1 MFGSNRKTVVTV
13 SDGTKMYL
21 DAILVKLDKIA
32 VNQEKLLKHW
42 EPEPEQVEQE
52 PMTSPSFIVENVKTV
67 RISEGEKE
75 AWGTELHS
83 YIPSPPAPEPVP
95 KTVLDIKRSQMTF
108 TLGEGILRALGRQS
122 NSLDGLCKRFK
133 LYTRAEIVEALYL
146 LVKKRKVQSGT
157 RMTTV
162 SGIRERRVMYWAKK

>member
-32 VNQEKLLKHW
+32 VNQEQLLKHW
-42 EPEPEQVEQE
+42 EPEAEQVEQE
-52 PMTSPSFIVENVKTV
+52 PMTSPSFKTV
-67 RISEGEKE
+67 GEKE
-75 AWGTELHS
+75 AWQG
-83 YIPSPPAPEPVP
+83 YIPSPPTPEPVP
-95 KTVLDIKRSQMTF
+95 KTVLDIKRTYMQF
-108 TLGEGILRALGRQS
+108 PLGESILRALGRQS

-133 LYTRAEIVEALYL
+133 LYTRDEIVGALYL
-146 LVKKRKVQSGT
+146 LGQRRKVWSGT

-162 SGIRERRVMYWAKK
+162 SGIRERRVMYRAKK

>member
-32 VNQEKLLKHW
+32 VNQEQLLKHW
-42 EPEPEQVEQE
+42 EPEAEQVEQE
-52 PMTSPSFIVENVKTV
+52 PMTSPSFKTV
-67 RISEGEKE
+67 GEKE
-75 AWGTELHS
+75 AWQG
-83 YIPSPPAPEPVP
+83 YIPSPPAPEPAP
-95 KTVLDIKRSQMTF
+95 KTVLDIKRTYMKF
-108 TLGEGILRALGRQS
+108 PLGEGILRALGRQS

-133 LYTRAEIVEALYL
+133 LYTRAEIVGALYL
-146 LVKKRKVQSGT
+146 LGQKRKVRSGT

>member
-1 MFGSNRKTVVTV
+1 MFGRNRKTVVTV

-32 VNQEKLLKHW
+32 VNQEQLLKHW

-52 PMTSPSFIVENVKTV
+52 PMTSQRVKTV
-67 RISEGEKE
+67 GEKE
-75 AWGTELHS
+75 AWQG
-83 YIPSPPAPEPVP
+83 YIPSPPAPAPEPAP
-95 KTVLDIKRSQMTF
+95 KTVLDIKRTHMQF
-108 TLGEGILRALGRQS
+108 PLGESILRALGRQR

-133 LYTRAEIVEALYL
+133 LYTRDEIMQALYL
-146 LVKKRKVQSGT
+146 LGQRRKVWSGT

-162 SGIRERRVMYWAKK
+162 SGIRERRVMYWTKK

>member
-32 VNQEKLLKHW
+32 VNQEQLLKHW
-42 EPEPEQVEQE
+42 EPEAEQVEQE
-52 PMTSPSFIVENVKTV
+52 PMTSPSFKTV
-67 RISEGEKE
+67 GEKE
-75 AWGTELHS
+75 AWQG
-83 YIPSPPAPEPVP
+83 YIPSPPAPAPEPAP
-95 KTVLDIKRSQMTF
+95 KTVLDIKRTYMQF
-108 TLGEGILRALGRQS
+108 PLGESILRALGRQS

-133 LYTRAEIVEALYL
+133 LYTRDEIVGALYL
-146 LVKKRKVQSGT
+146 LGQRRKVWSGT